1 MPNEQ
6 TDSIHRLPVSSV
18 TVTAHR
24 ATVARMAP
32 DPQTV
37 LQHRIAAIKAALAT
51 LGPLRPG
58 TLSRQYN
65 VCGTPGCRCK
75 DDPAHRHG
83 PYHQLSYT
91 WHGRSRSEF
100 VREAELVRVQ
110 EQLRTYVQLRDLVD
124 QWVDAAIE
132 LARLERQQVRSPQ
145 GNSAPKSP
153 RSRKKRA
160 TR

>member
-1 MPNEQ
+1 M
-6 TDSIHRLPVSSV
+6 
-18 TVTAHR
+18 AH
-24 ATVARMAP
+24 

-37 LQHRIAAIKAALAT
+37 LQHRIEAIKAALAA

-75 DDPAHRHG
+75 HDPAHRHG

-100 VREAELVRVQ
+100 VREPELARVQ
-110 EQLRTYVQLRDLVD
+110 EQLRNYARLRSLVD

-132 LARLERQQVRSPQ
+132 LARLERQQLRSPQ
-145 GNSAPKSP
+145 DISRPQSR
-153 RSRKKRA
+153 RSRKRRT

>member
-1 MPNEQ
+1 MY
-6 TDSIHRLPVSSV
+6 SLPVSSV
-18 TVTAHR
+18 TAAARR
-24 ATVARMAP
+24 ATVARMAH
-32 DPQTV
+32 DPHTA
-37 LQHRIAAIKAALAT
+37 LQHRIDAIKAAIAA

-75 DDPAHRHG
+75 DDPAQRHG

-100 VREAELVRVQ
+100 VRESELVRVQ
-110 EQLRTYVQLRDLVD
+110 EQLRTYARLRELVD
-124 QWVDAAIE
+124 QWIDAAIE
-132 LARLERQQVRSPQ
+132 LARLERQQLRCPQ
-145 GNSAPKSP
+145 ENSRPKSRIP
-153 RSRKKRA
+153 RKRHA

>member
-1 MPNEQ
+1 M
-6 TDSIHRLPVSSV
+6 HRLAVSSV
-18 TVTAHR
+18 TAAARR
-24 ATVARMAP
+24 ATLARMAH
-32 DPQTV
+32 DPQGV
-37 LQHRIAAIKAALAT
+37 LQHRIDDIKAAIAA

-75 DDPAHRHG
+75 EAPAQRHG

-100 VREAELVRVQ
+100 VREPELARVR
-110 EQLRTYVQLRDLVD
+110 EQLGNYARLRDLVD
-124 QWVDAAIE
+124 QWLDAAIE
-132 LARLERQQVRSPQ
+132 LARMERQQSRSPQ
-145 GNSAPKSP
+145 ENSRLKP
-153 RSRKKRA
+153 RIPRKQRT

>member
-1 MPNEQ
+1 MLADPG
-6 TDSIHRLPVSSV
+6 
-18 TVTAHR
+18 
-24 ATVARMAP
+24 VA
-32 DPQTV
+32 
-37 LQHRIAAIKAALAT
+37 LQHRIEEIKAEITT

-75 DDPAHRHG
+75 EDPDQRHG

-91 WHGRSRSEF
+91 WNGKSRSEF
-100 VREAELVRVQ
+100 VREPEIARVQ
-110 EQLRTYVQLRDLVD
+110 AQVRTYARLRSLVD

-132 LARLERQQVRSPQ
+132 LARLERQRLRYPQ
-145 GNSAPKSP
+145 GNSRPNSRIP
-153 RSRKKRA
+153 RRRRT